1 MKKIIYSILSVLFIV
16 MLAACG
22 SSNPWVGEWVPEN
35 DRNSC
40 QVMHILDNGKAE
52 MINDSSDGYAKM
64 EGTWS
69 LQGENEDSM
78 VVKFDSNSIEL
89 DFENPIIEAVM
100 EQGLGLLAEQTIEFG
115 MTEDKDGLIML
126 PGNTIAFVRR

>member
-16 MLAACG
+16 MVAACG

-69 LQGENEDSM
+69 LQGENENSM
-78 VVKFDSNSIEL
+78 VVKFDSSSIEL

-100 EQGLGLLAEQTIEFG
+100 EQGLELLAEQTVEFG

>member
-1 MKKIIYSILSVLFIV
+1 MKKTIYSILSVLFIV
-16 MLAACG
+16 MVAACG

-69 LQGENEDSM
+69 LQGENENSM
-78 VVKFDSNSIEL
+78 VVKFDSSSIEL

-100 EQGLGLLAEQTIEFG
+100 EQGLELLAEQTVEFG

>member
-1 MKKIIYSILSVLFIV
+1 MKTIYSILSVLFIV

-89 DFENPIIEAVM
+89 DFENPIIAAVM